1 MEYVMPALSLLA
13 GFHAYTYASWL
24 KRKGNRLGWFG
35 VLLLTVAGVAA
46 PFYRLFTA
54 PRSNQFT

>member
-54 PRSNQFT
+54 P